1 MDKGVFMRSVL
12 VAILALSSIQA
23 FAGNFSC
30 VKNPDIDSRKSVELN
45 AEGLSIGFWES
56 FNDISR
62 QSLSVIESTDKENGV
77 AATQIVIAN
86 NVKGSWSAEGEQG
99 TETFTAVV
107 VYNPQ
112 QKAARVT
119 FLSGGGTM
127 LRNELFTNCK

>member
-1 MDKGVFMRSVL
+1 MRSVL
-12 VAILALSSIQA
+12 VAIVALSSIQA

-30 VKNPDIDSRKSVELN
+30 VKNADVDSRKSVELN

-56 FNDISR
+56 SNDISR
-62 QSLSVIESTDKENGV
+62 KDLSVIESTDKANGI

-86 NVKGSWSAEGEQG
+86 NVTGSWGSEGDQG
-99 TETFTAVV
+99 TEKFTAVV